1 MKIIN
6 KRVVV
11 SHPLIE
17 ERGFFCNE
25 NDMKAAVDRL
35 WKPVVCSIYKLTFP
49 ALTDKILLILHHVQV

>member
-11 SHPLIE
+11 SNPLVK

-49 ALTDKILLILHHVQV
+49 TDKILLILHHVQV